1 MSPENI
7 SQKVVCKYEKFGFCM
22 KREECEN
29 FHPTERCN
37 DDNCNIVSC
46 KKRHPQPCRF
56 FGTEKGCRFGSSCK
70 FDHQR
75 QMCLQ
80 SEINEMRSK
89 LALQDEKIAFLEQ
102 KLSSILGDTMVCDDS
117 DDSNLSKKRKI
128 SISHQ
133 NDDDQINTITDVNDK
148 INCDEADKRSDVE
161 MMETNKTDDIVKQ
174 FCKHTLGILLEIK
187 SKIQKSKIEESKK
200 NFRFMKDKFKSFGV
214 HGSEDIK
221 DFVEKLEDIEKKWST
236 YNRNNFK
243 TNSDKDIQKLIAQ
256 IMRIQ
261 SRIYEQV

>member
-7 SQKVVCKYEKFGFCM
+7 SQKVVCKYENFGFCM
-22 KREECEN
+22 KREDCEN

-46 KKRHPQPCRF
+46 TKRHPQPCRF
-56 FGTEKGCRFGSSCK
+56 FGTQKGCRFGSSCK

-75 QMCLQ
+75 QMCFQ
-80 SEINEMRSK
+80 SEIK
-89 LALQDEKIAFLEQ
+89 
-102 KLSSILGDTMVCDDS
+102 DS
-117 DDSNLSKKRKI
+117 EDSNLSKKRKI

-133 NDDDQINTITDVNDK
+133 NDDDQIKTIKDVNDK

-221 DFVEKLEDIEKKWST
+221 DFVQKLEGIEKKWNT

-243 TNSDKDIQKLIAQ
+243 TNSDNDIQKLIAQ

-261 SRIYEQV
+261 SRLYE